1 MIITIP
7 KILENK
13 RKCFCRN
20 NRAGIPKNL
29 TKYATAK
36 NLIPL
41 PTIDINIKPKMFN
54 PAMPLVTVIIL

>member
-7 KILENK
+7 KILEDK
-13 RKCFCRN
+13 RRCFCRN
-20 NRAGIPKNL
+20 NNAGIPKNFIR
-29 TKYATAK
+29 YATTK

-41 PTIDINIKPKMFN
+41 PTRDINTKPKMFI